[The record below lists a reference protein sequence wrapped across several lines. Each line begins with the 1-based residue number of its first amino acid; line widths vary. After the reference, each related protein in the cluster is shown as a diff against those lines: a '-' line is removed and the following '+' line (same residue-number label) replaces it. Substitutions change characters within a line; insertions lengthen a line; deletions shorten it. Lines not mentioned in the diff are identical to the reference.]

1 MIAILSEY
9 PYTTLKV
16 PPPMSLLSATET
28 EVKVGAVVSS
38 TVDDTGS
45 TRDAVLLLFGLSVDP
60 LRRAIAAV

>member
-38 TVDDTGS
+38 AADDTGS
-45 TRDAVLLLFGLSVDP
+45 TRDAVLLFVGLSVVP
-60 LRRAIAAV
+60 LKRAIAAV

>member
-16 PPPMSLLSATET
+16 PPPMSLLSVTET

-38 TVDDTGS
+38 AVDDTGS
-45 TRDAVLLLFGLSVDP
+45 TRDAVLLFVGVSVDP
-60 LRRAIAAV
+60 LRRAIADV

>member
-38 TVDDTGS
+38 AVDDTGS
-45 TRDAVLLLFGLSVDP
+45 TRDAVLLFVGVSVDP